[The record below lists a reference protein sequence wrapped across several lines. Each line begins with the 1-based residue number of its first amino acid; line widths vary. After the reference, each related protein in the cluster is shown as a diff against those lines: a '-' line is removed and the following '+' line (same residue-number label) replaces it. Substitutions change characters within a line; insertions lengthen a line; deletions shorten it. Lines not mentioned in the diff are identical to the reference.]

1 MKYQNIIDNMT
12 LKEKAAFLSGKSEW
26 QTRDFPR
33 LDIPAIF
40 CSDGPNGVRKQA
52 GAGDHLGINPAVPAT
67 CFPTAAAMANSWDEE
82 LEQRVAL
89 PLVKNPWKKT

>member
-52 GAGDHLGINPAVPAT
+52 EQEIIWESIQQYRQPVFLQRQLWQTAG
-67 CFPTAAAMANSWDEE
+67 MKSWS
-82 LEQRVAL
+82 RG
-89 PLVKNPWKKT
+89 

>member
-52 GAGDHLGINPAVPAT
+52 GAGDHLGINT
-67 CFPTAAAMANSWDEE
+67 GNLFSYSGSYGKQ
-82 LEQRVAL
+82 LG
-89 PLVKNPWKKT
+89 

>member
-52 GAGDHLGINPAVPAT
+52 RSRRSSGNQSSSTGNLFSYSGSYGKQLG
-67 CFPTAAAMANSWDEE
+67 
-82 LEQRVAL
+82 
-89 PLVKNPWKKT
+89 

>member
-26 QTRDFPR
+26 QTRDFQR

-40 CSDGPNGVRKQA
+40 CSDGPNGVRKQ
-52 GAGDHLGINPAVPAT
+52 V
-67 CFPTAAAMANSWDEE
+67 
-82 LEQRVAL
+82 
-89 PLVKNPWKKT
+89 

>member
-52 GAGDHLGINPAVPAT
+52 GAGDHLGINNLNDSIESFARSCYNFA
-67 CFPTAAAMANSWDEE
+67 
-82 LEQRVAL
+82 LEAKQDLWVA
-89 PLVKNPWKKT
+89 PKESITK

>member
-40 CSDGPNGVRKQA
+40 CQTDRMVCVNRQEQEIIWESIQQYRQPVFLQRQLCKQ
-52 GAGDHLGINPAVPAT
+52 LG
-67 CFPTAAAMANSWDEE
+67 
-82 LEQRVAL
+82 
-89 PLVKNPWKKT
+89 